1 MIDKTNSVLA
11 ATRRSF
17 LAGCIALGLGAGGV
31 VPALAQSNADNFF
44 AGKTISIYVGF
55 GPGGGYD
62 VYARLVSEFL
72 GRHVPGNPNVVVENM
87 PGAGG
92 RIAVQYLYAV
102 APQDGTAL
110 SVPVQSMA
118 LDSLLNV
125 LPGEVDARD
134 FLAIGRMTTE
144 YELGMVWNNVEANTL
159 EKIIEAPI
167 SFASTGAGSASSFV
181 PLMLNDMIGTQFNVI
196 QGYQGAN
203 AAMMALETGEVDG
216 AMQGIAGMTASRP
229 EWIPSGVVDV
239 VWQLGLRRHDLVPD
253 APAVAE
259 LGNTDIDRAA
269 LRLVSGAAEIGRAL
283 ITTPNVPDDRVE
295 MLRTAFDAM
304 MADPD
309 FIAAAHERNY
319 LLEPMNGADLQAEI
333 AAQMDI
339 PQDVIDRV
347 LPYVVAQ

>member
-1 MIDKTNSVLA
+1 
-11 ATRRSF
+11 
-17 LAGCIALGLGAGGV
+17 
-31 VPALAQSNADNFF
+31 
-44 AGKTISIYVGF
+44 
-55 GPGGGYD
+55 
-62 VYARLVSEFL
+62 
-72 GRHVPGNPNVVVENM
+72 M

-159 EKIIEAPI
+159 EKIMETPI

-239 VWQLGLRRHDLVPD
+239 VWQLGLRRHELVPD

-309 FIAAAHERNY
+309 FVAAAQERNY

>member
-1 MIDKTNSVLA
+1 MNDRTNSILA
-11 ATRRSF
+11 ATRRGF
-17 LAGCIALGLGAGGV
+17 LTGCIALGLGAGGV
-31 VPALAQSNADNFF
+31 VSALAQSDADNFYR
-44 AGKTISIYVGF
+44 GKTISIYVGF

-72 GRHVPGNPNVVVENM
+72 SRHIPGNPNVVVENM

-144 YELGMVWNNVEANTL
+144 YELGMVWNNVEANTI
-159 EKIIEAPI
+159 EKIMETPI

-229 EWIPSGVVDV
+229 EWIPGGVVDV
-239 VWQLGLRRHDLVPD
+239 VWQLGLRRHELVPD

-295 MLRTAFDAM
+295 TLRTAFDAM
-304 MADPD
+304 MTDPD
-309 FIAAAHERNY
+309 FIAAAQERNY
-319 LLEPMNGADLQAEI
+319 LLEPMNGAELQAEI
-333 AAQMDI
+333 AAQMDV